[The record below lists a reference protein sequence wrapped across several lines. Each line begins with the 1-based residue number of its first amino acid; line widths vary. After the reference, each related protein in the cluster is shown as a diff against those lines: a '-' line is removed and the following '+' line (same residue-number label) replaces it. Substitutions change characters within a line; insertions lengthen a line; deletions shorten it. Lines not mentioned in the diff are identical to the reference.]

1 MPNLHPFFVH
11 FPIALLTLGL
21 ISDAWATAR
30 KDDSLWKFGW
40 LLQAAGTLGLLIAA
54 GTGILAG
61 QTQVIPEVARGIFDF
76 HQQGAFIGASV
87 CSALAIW
94 RFGARGTMTGTRRVQ
109 FLILY
114 AAGVGTVLL
123 TSWYGGELVFRFGV
137 GVGGN

>member
-1 MPNLHPFFVH
+1 MPNPHPFFVH

-30 KDDSLWKFGW
+30 KDDRLWKFGW
-40 LLQAAGTLGLLIAA
+40 LLQAAGTVGLLIAV
-54 GTGILAG
+54 GTGVLAG
-61 QTQVIPEVARGIFDF
+61 QTEVIPEAAREVFDA

-87 CSALAIW
+87 FSALALW
-94 RFGARGTMTGTRRVQ
+94 RFGARGMMTGTRRVL
-109 FLILY
+109 FLLLY
-114 AAGVGTVLL
+114 AAGVGTVLF